1 VVASGRGGRLVAQP
15 VLRICCRA
23 SGVDSNGAAAM
34 KVETILMRSM
44 FAMAALAIAW
54 GIIVI
59 SLH

>member
-1 VVASGRGGRLVAQP
+1 
-15 VLRICCRA
+15 
-23 SGVDSNGAAAM
+23 M

-44 FAMAALAIAW
+44 FAMAALAVAW